1 MKTTVDFYQFRATME
16 NMRPDNF
23 TRDGLVALFDYFE
36 EYEQMQGEEIELDP
50 IAICCDFTQW
60 ESFEEFS
67 ASYPDIAKDEIDEH
81 GLFID
86 VDGESFITSNF

>member
-1 MKTTVDFYQFRATME
+1 MKPTVTSADA
-16 NMRPDNF
+16 
-23 TRDGLVALFDYFE
+23 AFE
-36 EYEQMQGEEIELDP
+36 I
-50 IAICCDFTQW
+50 
-60 ESFEEFS
+60 SFEEFS

>member
-16 NMRPDNF
+16 NVRPDNF

-67 ASYPDIAKDEIDEH
+67 ASYPDIAKNEIEDYTQ
-81 GLFID
+81 FID
-86 VDGESFITSNF
+86 VDGQSFITGNF